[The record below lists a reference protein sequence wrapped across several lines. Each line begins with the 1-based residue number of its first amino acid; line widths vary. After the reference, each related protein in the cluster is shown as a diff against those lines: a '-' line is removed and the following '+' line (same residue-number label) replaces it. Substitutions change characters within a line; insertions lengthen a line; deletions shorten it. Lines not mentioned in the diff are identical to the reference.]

1 MLCSPDPPNYPDSDI
16 GSEII
21 SEITMGG
28 EESED
33 ASADSGDELPGQI
46 NYYQLLPQDISS
58 GESNGNGHSIA
69 EEDYSLEHNEPHT
82 AVNGAEAT
90 LQTPTKER
98 TDIEVNDE
106 EVRAAMQN
114 IILPPSA
121 IPPWAVNVPES
132 QWTAFLLSRITNLRT
147 NNKS

>member
-1 MLCSPDPPNYPDSDI
+1 MLNSPDPPNYPENDI

-21 SEITMGG
+21 SEIAMGG

-33 ASADSGDELPGQI
+33 ASADSGDEVPGQI
-46 NYYQLLPQDISS
+46 NYYQLLPQDIST
-58 GESNGNGHSIA
+58 GESNGNGHSVA
-69 EEDYSLEHNEPHT
+69 EDTYSLELNEPQT
-82 AVNGAEAT
+82 VENGAEAT
-90 LQTPTKER
+90 LQSPIKER

-114 IILPPSA
+114 IVLPPSA